1 MFSKP
6 LFSRAG
12 LYSLYSGK
20 NKASF
25 SVFSFF
31 LLALGAS
38 LLVAFNFF
46 FFKYFSRSVCGCLI
60 SAATPMT

>member
-1 MFSKP
+1 MFSKS

-31 LLALGAS
+31 L
-38 LLVAFNFF
+38 
-46 FFKYFSRSVCGCLI
+46 
-60 SAATPMT
+60 